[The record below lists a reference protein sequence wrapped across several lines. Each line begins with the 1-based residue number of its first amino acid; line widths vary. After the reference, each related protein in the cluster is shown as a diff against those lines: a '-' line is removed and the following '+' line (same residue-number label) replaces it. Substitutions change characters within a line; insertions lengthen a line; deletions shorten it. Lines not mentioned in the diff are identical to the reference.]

1 MTTTEYDRIVR
12 RLVEAAGHATQS
24 LGIGR
29 VMGQIFAYLYLSR
42 DPRSLDDLTSA
53 LGISKGS
60 ASMGVR
66 QLEQWGALE
75 KVWVK
80 GDRKDY
86 YRARD
91 SFGKIIKN
99 VIRDL
104 AGKRIESSSI
114 LLNEVEEILK
124 KKGQKSDKTSGEDE
138 FIKERIEKI
147 RVFQNKAQGMW
158 DSVILKMLLK

>member
-1 MTTTEYDRIVR
+1 MTTSEYDRIVR
-12 RLVEAAGHATQS
+12 RLVEAAGHASQS
-24 LGIGR
+24 LGVGR
-29 VMGQIFAYLYLSR
+29 VMGQIFAYLYLCR

-86 YRARD
+86 YKARD
-91 SFGKIIKN
+91 AFGKIIKN

-114 LLNEVEEILK
+114 LLHEVEDVLK
-124 KKGQKSDKTSGEDE
+124 KKVLKNGKDSDEDA
-138 FIKERIEKI
+138 FIRERIEKI
-147 RVFQNKAQGMW
+147 RLFQNKAQGMW
-158 DSVILKMLLK
+158 DWVILKMLLK